1 MLNTYLMRGY
11 LRISPVFVLFLVTGY
26 SAIYSQSG
34 PGTDEGGSPEIRN
47 YSIFGKDYSRVE
59 ILDNSLAGH
68 VYYLM
73 SGHGGP
79 DPGASGKYG
88 RYILSEDEYAYDVTL
103 RLARN
108 LIQHGALVYM
118 ITRDKNDG
126 IRDESI
132 LSNDSDERCYP
143 DRAIPVNQMERL
155 RQRTNTVNDLY
166 SKYRGRRQRLIVIH
180 LDSRSTGENIDVFFY
195 HHKNSKSGKNLANS
209 IHSTFRTK
217 YKKFQPNRNYT
228 GTVSSRSSLY
238 VVRNTHPPTVFIEL
252 GNIRNSKD
260 QRRFVLHDNRQALAN
275 WITDGIIKDGA

>member
-1 MLNTYLMRGY
+1 MRRQIRF
-11 LRISPVFVLFLVTGY
+11 LLLFLLYLYGY
-26 SAIYSQSG
+26 SGFACSQSG
-34 PGTDEGGSPEIRN
+34 PRSEGGGSREIRN

-59 ILDNSLAGH
+59 IIDNKLAGH

-88 RYILSEDEYAYDVTL
+88 RYTLTEDEYAYDVTL

-143 DRAIPVNQMERL
+143 DEVIPVNQMARL
-155 RQRTNTVNDLY
+155 RQRTVAVNNLY
-166 SKYRGRRQRLIVIH
+166 KKYKGRQQRLIVIH

-195 HHKNSKSGKNLANS
+195 HHKNSRTGKNLANS
-209 IHSTFRTK
+209 IHSTFRSK
-217 YKKFQPNRNYT
+217 YRKFQPNRTYT
-228 GTVSSRSSLY
+228 GTVTSRSSLY
-238 VVRNTHPPTVFIEL
+238 VIRNTHPPAVFIEL
-252 GNIRNSKD
+252 GNIRNTKD

-275 WITDGIIKDGA
+275 WITDGIISD